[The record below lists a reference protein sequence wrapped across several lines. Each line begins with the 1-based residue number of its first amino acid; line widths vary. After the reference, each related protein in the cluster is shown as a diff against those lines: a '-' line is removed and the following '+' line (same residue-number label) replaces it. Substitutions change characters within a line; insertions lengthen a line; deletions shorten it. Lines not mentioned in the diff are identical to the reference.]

1 MNRKIYN
8 FSCVNHFDD
17 ESIDVVAPKLLR
29 DVGWATT
36 QAKYIWGISGHPD
49 CLSDDRCSPE

>member
-8 FSCVNHFDD
+8 YSRVNHFDD
-17 ESIDVVAPKLLR
+17 ESIDVVAPKPLR
-29 DVGWATT
+29 DAGKATT

-49 CLSDDRCSPE
+49 CPSDDRCSPE